1 MSVLDLRLGTTTTH
15 TRPVARSNL
24 PPDAGVRLGQV
35 IYRGY
40 CVTSVRSRLFRQGKR
55 LGIELRRAK
64 LKPKTDAHGS
74 VPHLCVVHVRERVC
88 MCAYVCVCACVC
100 VCMYSHNLSAPL
112 RWTPPRSSRGPD
124 GDVKVIELV
133 RVPIESEGSEGSD
146 AEEGEDLAASSRHE
160 DSSDADRDVKDASS
174 GSSSEDNEGKLRR
187 QLGVE

>member
-1 MSVLDLRLGTTTTH
+1 
-15 TRPVARSNL
+15 
-24 PPDAGVRLGQV
+24 
-35 IYRGY
+35 
-40 CVTSVRSRLFRQGKR
+40 
-55 LGIELRRAK
+55 
-64 LKPKTDAHGS
+64 
-74 VPHLCVVHVRERVC
+74 
-88 MCAYVCVCACVC
+88 
-100 VCMYSHNLSAPL
+100 MYSHNLSAPL

-146 AEEGEDLAASSRHE
+146 AEEGEDLTASSRDE